1 MNQKQRTIFV
11 YADWVADN
19 PTLIGRLY
27 VETSKGREQFSF
39 AYDDGWLARTD
50 ACFSLD
56 PDLML
61 YRGRQF
67 VPVDKSLFGL
77 FADSCPDRW
86 GRLLMKRRETILAH
100 KEQRKPRQLTDTDF
114 LLGVYDEAR
123 MGALRFSTEEGGPFL
138 SFDETLA
145 TPPWTTLRKL
155 EAASCAFEQDDDTLN
170 ETWLNQLLAPGSSLG
185 GARPK
190 ATVQAPDGA
199 LWIAKFPSK
208 HDEYNAG
215 AWEMVVHDLAVKCG
229 LCVPE
234 ARLETF
240 SKNGATFLVKRFDR
254 QNGRRVHFASAMT
267 LLGKVDGAAAN
278 EGTSYLDLA
287 SFIRHSGAAP
297 KEDLWELWR
306 RVVFSM
312 AVSNTDDHLRN
323 HGFLLTAGG
332 WKLSPLF
339 DVNPS
344 VYGNSLCLN
353 VSETDN
359 TISFDLALETAK
371 YYGIPPEAAKE
382 DLERIKTTVAQNWK
396 PVAEGYGL
404 NRNAIEFMRPA
415 FEMKYK

>member
-1 MNQKQRTIFV
+1 MDQKQKTIFV
-11 YADWVADN
+11 YADWTADA

-27 VETSKGREQFSF
+27 VGTSKGREQFSF
-39 AYDDGWLARTD
+39 SYDDGWLARTD

-67 VPVDKSLFGL
+67 VPVDKPLFGL

-123 MGALRFSTEEGGPFL
+123 MGALRFSTQEGGPFL

-155 EAASCAFEQDDDTLN
+155 EAASCAFERDDDTLN

-234 ARLETF
+234 ARLATF
-240 SKNGATFLVKRFDR
+240 SKNGGTFLVKRFDR

-267 LLGKVDGAAAN
+267 LLGKVDGASAD

-297 KEDLWELWR
+297 KADLRELWR
-306 RVVFSM
+306 RIVFSM

-353 VSETDN
+353 VSETDPA
-359 TISFDLALETAK
+359 ISFDLALETAK
-371 YYGIPPEAAKE
+371 YYGILPEAAKA
-382 DLERIKTTVAQNWK
+382 DLARIKTTVAQNWK
-396 PVAEGYGL
+396 PAAEGYGL

>member
-11 YADWVADN
+11 YADWVADH
-19 PTLIGRLY
+19 PALIGRLY
-27 VETSKGREQFSF
+27 VETSKGKEQFSF
-39 AYDDGWLARTD
+39 SYDDGWLARTD

-67 VPVDKSLFGL
+67 VPVDKPLFGL

-254 QNGRRVHFASAMT
+254 QRGRRVHFASAMT
-267 LLGKVDGAAAN
+267 LLGKVDGAAAD

-297 KEDLWELWR
+297 KEDLRELWR

-382 DLERIKTTVAQNWK
+382 DLERIKTTVVQNWK

-415 FEMKYK
+415 FEMEYK